1 MSLVEVTLLIRTE
14 TNKYFDDNNN
24 VVVADDVAIVDG
36 NDE

>member
-1 MSLVEVTLLIRTE
+1 VSLVEVTLLIRTE